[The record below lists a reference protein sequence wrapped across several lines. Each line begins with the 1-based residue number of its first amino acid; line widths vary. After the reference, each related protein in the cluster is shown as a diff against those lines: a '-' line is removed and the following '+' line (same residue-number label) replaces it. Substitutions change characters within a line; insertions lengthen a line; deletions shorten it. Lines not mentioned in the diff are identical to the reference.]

1 MKKDNQKPQI
11 NNLVAK
17 HARNFNKASV
27 MRDRKNDYQRKKRN
41 GNSYREEE

>member
-1 MKKDNQKPQI
+1 MKKDKKKPQI

-27 MRDRKNDYQRKKRN
+27 MRDRKNDYQRKQRN
-41 GNSYREEE
+41 GTSFREDE